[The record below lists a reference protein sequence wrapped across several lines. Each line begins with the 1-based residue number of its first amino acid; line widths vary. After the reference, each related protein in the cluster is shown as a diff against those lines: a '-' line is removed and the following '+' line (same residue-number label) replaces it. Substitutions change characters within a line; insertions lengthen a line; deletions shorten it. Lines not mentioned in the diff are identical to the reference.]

1 MNFFA
6 STEMFTS
13 TKEVTPKKTTTEPTT
28 VESTTEP
35 VTQVPEIIKEKTEGF
50 IPIAEAKKD
59 IILLAALGTLVF
71 GFILMVVV
79 LICRRRRLRTRA
91 RQNLEMFENLAASSS
106 TTVFDKNQ

>member
-1 MNFFA
+1 MNFFV
-6 STEMFTS
+6 SSEIFTS
-13 TKEVTPKKTTTEPTT
+13 TKEVTPKKTTTESTT
-28 VESTTEP
+28 TEPTTEP

-71 GFILMVVV
+71 GFILMVAV